1 MRRRMNRAQA
11 GEHGFTLM
19 EIVVVLGV
27 VALLAAILTPML
39 LTYLE
44 DAKRSKAEG
53 DAQRIAAAIVQLAKD
68 VDHFPAYTDGKKTA
82 GAANINLL
90 CGPGNLPT
98 LGTSGS
104 PPVAITGWSGISTSA
119 PCATTGTTDKL
130 ENHLVVNRPGG
141 STTAPYATGHQGRV
155 WRGPY
160 LEKIGEDSWGNSY
173 VVNIKNAPADS
184 AVAAKVV
191 WVLSAGADGTINTN
205 GDDLADSGPVVGG
218 DDIAVRLK

>member
-53 DAQRIAAAIVQLAKD
+53 DAQRITAAIVQLAKD
-68 VDHFPAYTDGKKTA
+68 VDHFPAYAKGTQTA
-82 GAANINLL
+82 GGATIFLL

-98 LGTSGS
+98 KAGG
-104 PPVAITGWSGISTSA
+104 VTGWDGIPAAST
-119 PCATTGTTDKL
+119 PCPTGSSDVDKL

-141 STTAPYATGHQGRV
+141 NTTTPYATGHQGRV
-155 WRGPY
+155 WRGAY